1 MKNDIFTNA
10 EKELLEKLGGCV
22 LFQPGQLIYMEG
34 DTADNIY
41 YIRKG
46 RVRVFQSIASGR
58 EVTLDVVGEGNIIG
72 ESAFVE
78 GRTRPTCIQAVNQV
92 QMISIRISD
101 LLSYFKEDPMLAL
114 HFLQQYSDTIDRLS
128 YRLQEQCLLNRY
140 GKVASFLLDLTVV
153 DSPERGTVGGIIPY
167 THEHM
172 ADSLG
177 LRRATVTTVLR
188 DFEEKGWI
196 QSGYGQ
202 VKILNRDALENFVEE
217 QKNG

>member
-1 MKNDIFTNA
+1 MKNDIFTKE
-10 EKELLEKLGGCV
+10 EKALLERIGSGM
-22 LFQPGQLIYMEG
+22 LFQPGQMIYMEG

-41 YIRKG
+41 YICKG

-72 ESAFVE
+72 ESAFAE
-78 GRTRPTCIQAVNQV
+78 GRKRPTCIQAVNQV
-92 QMISIRISD
+92 QMVSIRILD
-101 LLSYFKEDPMLAL
+101 LLSYFQEDPMLAL

-128 YRLQEQCLLNRY
+128 YRLQEQCLLDRY
-140 GKVASFLLDLTVV
+140 GKVASFLLDLTAV

-177 LRRATVTTVLR
+177 LRRTTVTTVLR
-188 DFEEKGWI
+188 DFEEKGWV
-196 QSGYGQ
+196 QSGYGR
-202 VKILNRDALENFVEE
+202 VRILNRKALEHFVEE
-217 QKNG
+217 QKNT